1 MKIYIDWHGTLCI
14 ERAGKP
20 KRQLCPYSSAE
31 LIHCGDWC
39 SLFGEPVFE
48 PGGDSTITICQGRV
62 LSGEIVDERP
72 RKEGGK

>member
-1 MKIYIDWHGTLCI
+1 MKFPYVYSR
-14 ERAGKP
+14 ERF
-20 KRQLCPYSSAE
+20 CPYAKAE
-31 LIHCGDWC
+31 GTPCGDWC
-39 SLFGEPVFE
+39 PQFGDPVLG

>member
-1 MKIYIDWHGTLCI
+1 MKIYIDRCGTLCI
-14 ERAGKP
+14 ERAGKIAD
-20 KRQLCPYSSAE
+20 QFCSACTPE
-31 LIHCGDWC
+31 FITCGDWC
-39 SLFGEPVFE
+39 PQFGDPVLG